1 MTAGPTILVV
11 DDDREVRNVVSAF
24 LTAAGYK
31 VVAAAS
37 GSEALA
43 AFLQHSTIAVVLSD
57 IVMPGMSGPELCDRL
72 LRMQPR
78 LKVLFMSGYIERADL
93 GDIELLPKPFR
104 RDELVAKIRALAE
117 SAYSSRTAP

>member
-72 LRMQPR
+72 LRMQPK
-78 LKVLFMSGYIERADL
+78 LKVL
-93 GDIELLPKPFR
+93 
-104 RDELVAKIRALAE
+104 
-117 SAYSSRTAP
+117 T

>member
-72 LRMQPR
+72 LRMQP
-78 LKVLFMSGYIERADL
+78 KF
-93 GDIELLPKPFR
+93 
-104 RDELVAKIRALAE
+104 E
-117 SAYSSRTAP
+117 SALHVRIY